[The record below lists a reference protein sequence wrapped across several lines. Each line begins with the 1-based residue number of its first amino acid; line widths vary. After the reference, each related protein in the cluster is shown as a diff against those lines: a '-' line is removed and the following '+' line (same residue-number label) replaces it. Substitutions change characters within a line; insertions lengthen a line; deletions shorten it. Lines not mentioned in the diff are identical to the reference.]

1 MVELFGLIF
10 GGLSRLAQ
18 HWMDLR
24 DKDKERAHEAVMYD
38 KQLALADKRFV
49 HDAEMRQMDAA
60 AADTA
65 AEWQALQAA
74 VQAQAAE
81 ARAAGG
87 WVAKFSAAMR
97 PLLTFYHAILFYTAA
112 KVAMLIVALDGGM
125 PAAEAVASIYTEFD
139 RALCGSMVGFWFQDR
154 ALRKMR

>member
-49 HDAEMRQMDAA
+49 HDAEMRQMDVAA
-60 AADTA
+60 TDAA

-74 VQAQAAE
+74 VQTQASE

-112 KVAMLIVALDGGM
+112 KAAMLVIALDGGL
-125 PAAEAVASIYTEFD
+125 PAAEALASIYTEFD

-154 ALRKMR
+154 ALRKLR